1 MNYPAEYIVLEAEE
15 MTYLEGGSIY
25 TVGQKVFDTLYK
37 SFANKCQAQFMNSLR
52 GMVWNC
58 LQQQSLQPVEEFGKD
73 FMNLSL
79 AKKVTFLYG
88 GYIVGKTTVELWN
101 A

>member
-1 MNYPAEYIVLEAEE
+1 MNYPAEYIVLETEE

-25 TVGQKVFDTLYK
+25 TVGQKVFNSIYNTI
-37 SFANKCQAQFMNSLR
+37 ANNCQAQFLNSLR

-88 GYIVGKTTVELWN
+88 GYLVGKTTVELWN